1 MLKFSEEETL
11 SKLKTLLAQC
21 PILIFELNKIMPK
34 NNKLLPLLNQN
45 NSDEFL
51 EKMKN
56 KDEYVYKE
64 FIKLIME
71 YRDDNIS
78 IESLTNKVEALLNK
92 YPELLEE
99 AMLFIDHKKLN
110 AINYRKNIINKTNIN
125 NNYNI
130 NNNQNNN
137 NINYQSNFENNQSNI
152 KKENKLQN
160 KNINSSP
167 VIEKN
172 QVNKYNYHQDINK
185 IPTKIQSSIDYMFFN
200 GLKDLF
206 PPEIYKILIK
216 ILFLYIEG
224 IISQYEFSVLI
235 TPIQRY

>member
-1 MLKFSEEETL
+1 
-11 SKLKTLLAQC
+11 
-21 PILIFELNKIMPK
+21 
-34 NNKLLPLLNQN
+34 
-45 NSDEFL
+45 
-51 EKMKN
+51 MKN

-137 NINYQSNFENNQSNI
+137 INYQTNFENNQPNI
-152 KKENKLQN
+152 K
-160 KNINSSP
+160 
-167 VIEKN
+167 
-172 QVNKYNYHQDINK
+172 
-185 IPTKIQSSIDYMFFN
+185 
-200 GLKDLF
+200 
-206 PPEIYKILIK
+206 
-216 ILFLYIEG
+216 
-224 IISQYEFSVLI
+224 
-235 TPIQRY
+235 